1 MAGGLAYRADIDGLR
16 CVSVLAVFAYHYGSR
31 KFSGGFVGVDVFFVI
46 SGFVITS
53 QLYRELEGG
62 SFSLLSFYDRRIRR
76 ILPATLV
83 VILATVFAGLFLL
96 PPIDYVRLGYSA
108 LSAAIGTSNFYFYDQ
123 AGYFGP
129 AQRSLPL
136 LNTWSLGVE
145 EQFYL
150 IWPLLLVLIAKA
162 SRLSKHAISS
172 VLVAIIICSFAA
184 SVSIVR
190 ADQPQAFY
198 MLYTRAW
205 ELALGAVLVFLPAI
219 TSRLCAEVLAAVGVA
234 LIAYSIFSL
243 SGNSL
248 FPGVNALWPCV
259 GAALI
264 VMPKQHE
271 TLVARVLSLSP
282 MVFIGAISF
291 SLYLWHWPVYVLYS
305 FYDLRSSFPPA
316 TTLALVALSF
326 AFAILSYYFIEQ
338 PIRRLRPRRAWTLA
352 CGATAS
358 ATLCG
363 LGATIVAAEG
373 YPTRF
378 SPASLK
384 YYAYARSGISESGYE
399 SCFLT
404 SQRDDV
410 NVFNAEQCIQ
420 ISSTKPNVLIIGD
433 SHAAQF
439 ARALRQEFPD
449 ISFSQVTASGCMPAL
464 PLRGA
469 PRCTLLMERVVNE
482 ITVKNTFDDIV
493 ISGRWK
499 KDAVWKLTAM
509 VHALSNRARHITVLG
524 PNVEY
529 SAPLPLLLGKS
540 IDLADA
546 DIIIDRASNAN
557 AIKIESTKVQRN
569 LIGTSAQFLSVVDAQ
584 CAGDGCKTVTSDGA
598 PMLSDDNHFSFE
610 GATEI
615 LRSLKKRGLFSW
627 RTQALQEASSNE
639 PQSWQ

>member
-1 MAGGLAYRADIDGLR
+1 MVGGSAYRADIDGLR
-16 CVSVLAVFAYHYGSR
+16 CISVLAVFAFHYGSR

-53 QLYRELEGG
+53 QLYRDLEGG

-83 VILATVFAGLFLL
+83 VVLATVFAGQFLL
-96 PPIDYVRLGYSA
+96 PPLDYMRLGYSA
-108 LSAAIGTSNFYFYDQ
+108 LSAAFGASNFYFYDQ
-123 AGYFGP
+123 SGYFEP

-136 LNTWSLGVE
+136 LHTWSLGVE

-150 IWPLLLVLIAKA
+150 IWPLLLALIAKA
-162 SRLSKHAISS
+162 SRLSRHVISIVLAAIM
-172 VLVAIIICSFAA
+172 LCSFAA

-190 ADQPQAFY
+190 SDQPQAFY

-219 TSRLCAEVLAAVGVA
+219 TSRICAEVLAAGGVA

-248 FPGVNALWPCV
+248 FPGANALWPCI

-264 VMPKQHE
+264 IVSKQPE
-271 TLVARVLSLSP
+271 TLVARILSLSP

-291 SLYLWHWPVYVLYS
+291 SLYLWHWPIYVLYS
-305 FYDLRSSFPPA
+305 FYDLRVSFPPA
-316 TTLALVALSF
+316 IIVALVASSF
-326 AFAILSYYFIEQ
+326 AFAILSYFFIEQ
-338 PIRRLRPRRAWTLA
+338 PIRRLRPRKSRTLA
-352 CGATAS
+352 FGAIAS
-358 ATLCG
+358 ASLCG

-373 YPTRF
+373 FPARF

-384 YYAYARSGISESGYE
+384 FYAYARPGISEPGYE
-399 SCFLT
+399 SCFL
-404 SQRDDV
+404 SSRNDDIKI
-410 NVFNAEQCIQ
+410 FNAEKCIR
-420 ISSTKPNVLIIGD
+420 ISSAKPNVLIIGD
-433 SHAAQF
+433 SHAAHF

-449 ISFSQVTASGCMPAL
+449 ISFSQVTASGCMPTL

-469 PRCTLLMERVVNE
+469 PRCTLLMERVINE

-499 KDAVWKLTAM
+499 RDAVWKVTAM
-509 VHALSNRARHITVLG
+509 VHALSTKARHITVLG
-524 PNVEY
+524 PNAEY
-529 SAPLPLLLGKS
+529 FAPLPVLLGKS
-540 IDLADA
+540 IDRADA
-546 DIIIDRASNAN
+546 GIVDRASNAS

-569 LIGTSAQFLSVVDAQ
+569 LMGTSAQFLSVVDAQ
-584 CAGDGCKTVTSDGA
+584 CEGNICKTVTSDGV
-598 PMLSDDNHFSFE
+598 PMLSDENHFSFE
-610 GATEI
+610 GAREI
-615 LRSLKKRGLFSW
+615 LRSLKKHGLFSW
-627 RTQALQEASSNE
+627 RAQTFQENRSID
-639 PQSWQ
+639 PL